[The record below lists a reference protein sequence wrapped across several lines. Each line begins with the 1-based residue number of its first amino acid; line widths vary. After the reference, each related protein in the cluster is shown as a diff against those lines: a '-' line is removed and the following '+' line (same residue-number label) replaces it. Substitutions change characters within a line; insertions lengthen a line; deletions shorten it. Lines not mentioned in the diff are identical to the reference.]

1 MIRGLARKSFLKSRI
16 PASTQLAWTR
26 EFTQFSEIL
35 RVPAFKESIR
45 LAKSRSSRQGGAL
58 QKLFTREQGTQ
69 GYNSGVLANQE
80 GDPMKVSWVV
90 CLASLLAVP
99 AFGQNGWNDD
109 AQICKDQ
116 SGDPAI
122 AACTRAIESGQLS
135 QASLAVTYMNRG
147 VEWRHKGEDDRA
159 MADYNQAIQ
168 LNPNDAMTYNDRGNV
183 WVDKG
188 DFEHAMADYNQSIRL
203 DPNYIKAYSNR
214 GVIRYEGGN
223 WADAA
228 ADFAR
233 AHESN
238 AKDGHTVLWQALV
251 GMHQPDS
258 GWAARL
264 AEEAK
269 GLSQDW
275 PMPLVS
281 LYEGQITPDQLL
293 AAAGDLTA
301 DPDRLCDV
309 GFYFGEWKLSHGQAQ
324 EAVAYLKKA
333 QSNCPHYYSEYE
345 TAVAELK
352 KLGSQ

>member
-1 MIRGLARKSFLKSRI
+1 
-16 PASTQLAWTR
+16 
-26 EFTQFSEIL
+26 
-35 RVPAFKESIR
+35 
-45 LAKSRSSRQGGAL
+45 
-58 QKLFTREQGTQ
+58 
-69 GYNSGVLANQE
+69 
-80 GDPMKVSWVV
+80 MKVSWVV

-233 AHESN
+233 AHE
-238 AKDGHTVLWQALV
+238 
-251 GMHQPDS
+251 
-258 GWAARL
+258 
-264 AEEAK
+264 
-269 GLSQDW
+269 
-275 PMPLVS
+275 
-281 LYEGQITPDQLL
+281 
-293 AAAGDLTA
+293 
-301 DPDRLCDV
+301 
-309 GFYFGEWKLSHGQAQ
+309 
-324 EAVAYLKKA
+324 
-333 QSNCPHYYSEYE
+333 
-345 TAVAELK
+345 
-352 KLGSQ
+352 